1 MKKLDK
7 FRKLPAIIFSIG
19 FVLIVIGVS
28 YAFFTYSRTGLYT
41 HEIEGGKMGVIYNE
55 TTGNNVTLENAFPLT
70 DEEALTRGVEFEWTV
85 TGFNESPKTIYYAIE
100 MEYGNTID
108 SKTRFSDTDIKLS
121 LYENNNLIFENE
133 IYDNL
138 NKQDIYYGSFPSG
151 TSADTPTVNNYK
163 IRLWINDNV
172 MITDTTNTVDTT
184 NKHVYSTAEFEKK
197 YASFKINIRA
207 NLTNMRVGYLTYD
220 ANGGENAPDPTELT
234 TNRVTTK
241 RPTNSGK
248 SFLGWATSKDAT
260 VPKYR
265 PGSIYTGMAQTLYAV
280 WSDTQNIMSSFPTT
294 ITNQKSNI
302 TKVYFVNDA
311 QSKIDAKYDSA
322 SIKADLTYGNT
333 GSVKGWLETDP
344 DNSSMYVLYIG
355 SDGITFLSTA
365 SYLFSSF
372 ENVTLIDFSNVD
384 TSKTTNMFSMFQYCY
399 KLKELDLSN
408 FNTSQVINMTY
419 MFSGCSSLTNID
431 VSSFDT
437 SNVKYMV
444 RLFSG
449 CSKLSELDITNF
461 NTSQVKDMSCM
472 FYGCSTLNSVD
483 VSNFD
488 TSNVTNMDSMFHECV
503 NLTTI
508 DVSSFNTGKV
518 TCMSSMFSMG
528 FVGGSKL
535 TKIITGAY
543 FDTSNVTTMNSM
555 FYKCSNLSE
564 LNIDLFRT
572 YNVTD
577 MGCMFYGCSS
587 LTNTVFNFLKYSNDF
602 STSRV
607 TNMNAMFRGCSTITY
622 LDLKSFDVSNVTNM
636 TLIFAYCSRLEYLNI
651 KSFGLSSDNTVLTQH
666 DSMFYGMKNS
676 CRVLVKNTTAQD
688 WVIKMAK
695 LDAVTW
701 TTSNVIVVA

>member
-7 FRKLPAIIFSIG
+7 FKKLPTIVFSIG

-28 YAFFTYSRTGLYT
+28 YAFFTYNKTGLYT
-41 HEIEGGKMGVIYNE
+41 HKIEGGKMGVIYNE

-151 TSADTPTVNNYK
+151 TSADKPTVNNYK

-172 MITDTTNTVDTT
+172 MITDTTNTVDTA

-197 YASFKINIRA
+197 YASFKINVRA
-207 NLTNMRVGYLTYD
+207 NLTNTRVGHLTYD

-355 SDGITFLSTA
+355 SDGITFLSDGY
-365 SYLFSSF
+365 YLFASF
-372 ENVTLIDFSNVD
+372 NNVTLIDLANVD
-384 TSKTTNMFSMFQYCY
+384 TSKVTNMYGMFASCSN
-399 KLKELDLSN
+399 LKS
-408 FNTSQVINMTY
+408 
-419 MFSGCSSLTNID
+419 ID

-437 SNVKYMV
+437 SNVKYM
-444 RLFSG
+444 REMFYK
-449 CSKLSELDITNF
+449 CSALSELDITNF
-461 NTSQVKDMSCM
+461 NTSQVKSMVSL
-472 FYGCSTLNSVD
+472 FSGCSGLNSID

-488 TSNVTNMDSMFHECV
+488 TSNVTDMDSMFNECL

-508 DVSSFNTGKV
+508 DVSKFNTSKV
-518 TCMSSMFSMG
+518 TCMSLMFSMG
-528 FVGGSKL
+528 FDGGSKL

-555 FYKCSNLSE
+555 FYNCSNLSE
-564 LNIDLFRT
+564 LNLDLFRT
-572 YNVTD
+572 HNVTN

-607 TNMNAMFRGCSTITY
+607 TNMNAMFYGCSKITY
-622 LDLKSFDVSNVTNM
+622 LDLKSFDVSNVKDM
-636 TLIFAYCSRLEYLNI
+636 SLMFEYCSGLEYLNI
-651 KSFGLSSDNTVLTQH
+651 KSFGLSSDNTVLTNY
-666 DSMFYGMKNS
+666 DFMFYRMKNS
-676 CRVLVKNTTAQD
+676 CRVLVKDTTAQD

-695 LDAVTW
+695 SVAVTW
-701 TTSNVIVVA
+701 TTDNVVVSAV